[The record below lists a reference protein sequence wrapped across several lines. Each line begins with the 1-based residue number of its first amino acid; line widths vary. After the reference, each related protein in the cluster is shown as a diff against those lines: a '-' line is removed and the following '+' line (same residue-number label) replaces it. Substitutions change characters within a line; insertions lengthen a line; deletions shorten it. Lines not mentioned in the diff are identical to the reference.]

1 MQEQNTLTSFKSK
14 KTPSLRIM
22 AVGYYGAGNIGDDLL
37 LSILHN
43 WCAEENCQL
52 TAVSIDPAATK
63 NLLGIEAIDFYDL
76 PALIQTMQNTDLL
89 VLGGGGLFQGHHQFS
104 INALYNY
111 LPGDIAAY
119 ARSFFM
125 ARQLGVKTLAWAQ
138 GVGPLDS
145 MQSRQIVREVFT
157 LADWVSVR
165 DEGSAELLREIGVT
179 RPVKVAPDPVWAWPL
194 NDKKNKSA
202 ISAATHHTQKKL
214 AIVIRPWSFVDGWE
228 DYLVTAIKAVVPS
241 TFTLVWVPFQSHQI
255 DGRST
260 SDIAFVESLMARLT
274 DTHQCALYGN
284 LTIPETVEVLGDCDA
299 IFAMRLHAQIL
310 ALAMGKPT
318 LCYEYD
324 PKMTAASAWAEVPD
338 DLRVPVS
345 GTVEQLRIALKALI
359 QEPTGSTTH
368 GARTLAAKAEE
379 HHQLL
384 QHAITETLR
393 DTRPRKQ
400 WEASDFDWISAW
412 RDGQIANLSQVV
424 VKHDKEIGILAHT
437 IAEREGQI
445 TSLTE
450 VIVRCEGQIASL
462 NQALGGRDEQIASL
476 TEMIVR
482 RDGQIASL
490 NQTVVERD
498 GQIASLNQTVVER
511 DGQIASLNQTVVER
525 DGQIASLNQTVVE
538 RDGQIKSLLSTRSWR
553 VTRPLRLINRLAQS
567 MASQERRYA
576 LLKAIYWRLP
586 EQFRHKLNRQRHAY
600 VARRLH
606 HNFTMNQ
613 GGDHS
618 SVFHAIEQSEWLVR
632 ANQAERIAII
642 PCGFEF
648 DELVNQRPINAAKY
662 FAAQGYLVLFV
673 AWQWSP
679 NDTLSKGC
687 GEVWPNVYQVPL
699 FDFVSKAEMLCQPRE
714 LSLFLVTM
722 PAPTLVDLIP
732 SLRQRGLAI
741 VYDIMDEWEAFFH
754 VGQAPWFKKPIEDS
768 LVLQSDYV
776 CAVSPSLRDKFT
788 ALRLDISVI
797 GNGYTPDVIGVE
809 HKGVA
814 GTQRSD
820 ERVIG
825 YFGHLTDAWFD
836 WRQVFHLAKIRTDLT
851 FEIIGYGEPDWV
863 RQESAAL
870 PNLRLLGKVLPD
882 DLHRYTSRWSAGI
895 IPFVEGVLAEAVD
908 PIKIYEYLYFG
919 LPVIVTGIRHLK
931 DYPMTYFAE
940 RKDVL
945 DALEHALQSKRK
957 PEELDAFLERTT
969 WRARFDTLVSELNK
983 NHNMQRLY
991 AN

>member
-1 MQEQNTLTSFKSK
+1 MTDTEIINSGSYWNTRF
-14 KTPSLRIM
+14 
-22 AVGYYGAGNIGDDLL
+22 AE
-37 LSILHN
+37 N
-43 WCAEENCQL
+43 W
-52 TAVSIDPAATK
+52 
-63 NLLGIEAIDFYDL
+63 EACE
-76 PALIQTMQNTDLL
+76 
-89 VLGGGGLFQGHHQFS
+89 
-104 INALYNY
+104 
-111 LPGDIAAY
+111 
-119 ARSFFM
+119 
-125 ARQLGVKTLAWAQ
+125 
-138 GVGPLDS
+138 GPT
-145 MQSRQIVREVFT
+145 QSRFFARIAIEHLPRWLIEQLKRQSLT
-157 LADWVSVR
+157 LADWGCAQGDGTDVWGSYIDARQIVGIDFSSMAIEQAVQR
-165 DEGSAELLREIGVT
+165 YPAIRFINEDWLTEGGDQGETFDVVFSSNTLEHFHKPYDALHAICSR
-179 RPVKVAPDPVWAWPL
+179 A
-194 NDKKNKSA
+194 KK
-202 ISAATHHTQKKL
+202 
-214 AIVIRPWSFVDGWE
+214 AIV
-228 DYLVTAIKAVVPS
+228 
-241 TFTLVWVPFQSHQI
+241 
-255 DGRST
+255 
-260 SDIAFVESLMARLT
+260 
-274 DTHQCALYGN
+274 
-284 LTIPETVEVLGDCDA
+284 
-299 IFAMRLHAQIL
+299 L
-310 ALAMGKPT
+310 ALPYKELERIDEHFFSFLPENIP
-318 LCYEYD
+318 L
-324 PKMTAASAWAEVPD
+324 
-338 DLRVPVS
+338 
-345 GTVEQLRIALKALI
+345 QLANGFRLI
-359 QEPTGSTTH
+359 
-368 GARTLAAKAEE
+368 
-379 HHQLL
+379 
-384 QHAITETLR
+384 
-393 DTRPRKQ
+393 
-400 WEASDFDWISAW
+400 W
-412 RDGQIANLSQVV
+412 SQVV
-424 VKHDKEIGILAHT
+424 DCRPLPKTLWSGDQVILAYADPNWLDSLGLTLSDCHIEQFDGTTEIGRLNTILAERDAQNASLT
-437 IAEREGQI
+437 QSIAERDEQNASLTQSIAERDAQNASLTQSIAERDAQNASLIQSIAEREGQI
-445 TSLTE
+445 QS
-450 VIVRCEGQIASL
+450 V
-462 NQALGGRDEQIASL
+462 
-476 TEMIVR
+476 
-482 RDGQIASL
+482 
-490 NQTVVERD
+490 
-498 GQIASLNQTVVER
+498 
-511 DGQIASLNQTVVER
+511 
-525 DGQIASLNQTVVE
+525 
-538 RDGQIKSLLSTRSWR
+538 LSTHSWR
-553 VTRPLRLINRLAQS
+553 MTLPLRLINRLAQAI
-567 MASQERRYA
+567 ASQERRYA
-576 LLKAIYWRLP
+576 LLKSVYWRLP
-586 EQFRHKLNRQRHAY
+586 EQLRHQLNRQRHAY

-606 HNFTMNQ
+606 HNFALNQ

-618 SVFHAIEQSEWLVR
+618 SVFHAMEQSEWLVR

-836 WRQVFHLAKIRTDLT
+836 WRQVFHLAKTRTDLT

-983 NHNMQRLY
+983 NQNMQRLY

>member
-119 ARSFFM
+119 ARPFFM

-482 RDGQIASL
+482 
-490 NQTVVERD
+490 
-498 GQIASLNQTVVER
+498 R

>member
-1 MQEQNTLTSFKSK
+1 L
-14 KTPSLRIM
+14 
-22 AVGYYGAGNIGDDLL
+22 
-37 LSILHN
+37 
-43 WCAEENCQL
+43 
-52 TAVSIDPAATK
+52 
-63 NLLGIEAIDFYDL
+63 
-76 PALIQTMQNTDLL
+76 
-89 VLGGGGLFQGHHQFS
+89 
-104 INALYNY
+104 
-111 LPGDIAAY
+111 
-119 ARSFFM
+119 
-125 ARQLGVKTLAWAQ
+125 AQ
-138 GVGPLDS
+138 G
-145 MQSRQIVREVFT
+145 
-157 LADWVSVR
+157 
-165 DEGSAELLREIGVT
+165 
-179 RPVKVAPDPVWAWPL
+179 
-194 NDKKNKSA
+194 
-202 ISAATHHTQKKL
+202 
-214 AIVIRPWSFVDGWE
+214 IR
-228 DYLVTAIKAVVPS
+228 
-241 TFTLVWVPFQSHQI
+241 
-255 DGRST
+255 
-260 SDIAFVESLMARLT
+260 
-274 DTHQCALYGN
+274 
-284 LTIPETVEVLGDCDA
+284 
-299 IFAMRLHAQIL
+299 
-310 ALAMGKPT
+310 
-318 LCYEYD
+318 
-324 PKMTAASAWAEVPD
+324 
-338 DLRVPVS
+338 
-345 GTVEQLRIALKALI
+345 
-359 QEPTGSTTH
+359 
-368 GARTLAAKAEE
+368 
-379 HHQLL
+379 
-384 QHAITETLR
+384 
-393 DTRPRKQ
+393 
-400 WEASDFDWISAW
+400 
-412 RDGQIANLSQVV
+412 
-424 VKHDKEIGILAHT
+424 
-437 IAEREGQI
+437 
-445 TSLTE
+445 
-450 VIVRCEGQIASL
+450 
-462 NQALGGRDEQIASL
+462 
-476 TEMIVR
+476 
-482 RDGQIASL
+482 
-490 NQTVVERD
+490 
-498 GQIASLNQTVVER
+498 
-511 DGQIASLNQTVVER
+511 
-525 DGQIASLNQTVVE
+525 
-538 RDGQIKSLLSTRSWR
+538 
-553 VTRPLRLINRLAQS
+553 
-567 MASQERRYA
+567 SQETRYA
-576 LLKAIYWRLP
+576 LLKSVYWRMP
-586 EQFRHKLNRQRHAY
+586 EPLRHLLNRPRHAY

-606 HNFTMNQ
+606 HNFALNQ

-618 SVFHAIEQSEWLVR
+618 SVFHAMEQREWLVR

-642 PCGFEF
+642 PCAFEF

-776 CAVSPSLRDKFT
+776 CAVSPSLRDKFA

-836 WRQVFHLAKIRTDLT
+836 WRQIFHLAKIRTDLT
-851 FEIIGYGEPDWV
+851 FEIIGYGEPGWV

-940 RKDVL
+940 RKNVL
-945 DALEHALQSKRK
+945 DTLEHALQSKRK
-957 PEELDAFLERTT
+957 PEEVDAFLERTT

-983 NHNMQRLY
+983 NQNMQRLY

>member
-1 MQEQNTLTSFKSK
+1 
-14 KTPSLRIM
+14 M

-119 ARSFFM
+119 ARPFFM

-525 DGQIASLNQTVVE
+525 DGQI
-538 RDGQIKSLLSTRSWR
+538 KSLLSTRSWR

-851 FEIIGYGEPDWV
+851 FEI
-863 RQESAAL
+863 
-870 PNLRLLGKVLPD
+870 RLFAFK
-882 DLHRYTSRWSAGI
+882 
-895 IPFVEGVLAEAVD
+895 GVAD
-908 PIKIYEYLYFG
+908 F
-919 LPVIVTGIRHLK
+919 
-931 DYPMTYFAE
+931 
-940 RKDVL
+940 
-945 DALEHALQSKRK
+945 
-957 PEELDAFLERTT
+957 
-969 WRARFDTLVSELNK
+969 
-983 NHNMQRLY
+983 
-991 AN
+991 

>member
-119 ARSFFM
+119 ARPFFM

-450 VIVRCEGQIASL
+450 VIVRCE
-462 NQALGGRDEQIASL
+462 
-476 TEMIVR
+476 
-482 RDGQIASL
+482 
-490 NQTVVERD
+490 
-498 GQIASLNQTVVER
+498 
-511 DGQIASLNQTVVER
+511 
-525 DGQIASLNQTVVE
+525 GQIASLNQTVVE